1 MPATAF
7 PNGTA
12 FSSGT
17 AFADGIVVSLDSPLL
32 DVKIRIPALGPGVLR
47 RDRLTELIERAT
59 ARPVTTITGPAGSGK
74 TVACALWAATQARS
88 RRVAWLSLDSGDRDP
103 ARFWAHMSAAL
114 AAGGT
119 EAVSGLVPRSRESE
133 EDLPTDLMTTMRK
146 LSGSVVL
153 VIDDVHML
161 ADSEVLPGLALLV
174 HHAPATLRLILS
186 GRCVPGLHVARM
198 RVAGMLSE
206 IRAADLA
213 CTAEEAEDYFSTLGL
228 ATSEA
233 ERDLLLGCTEG
244 WMAGARLAAL
254 IAGRDGELSVSAIGT
269 DPIVADYLRDEILD
283 QQPDAIRQFLRQT
296 SVAEH
301 LTGDFADWLTGDT
314 GGARILD
321 QLSRENN
328 FVYRDAAGSYR
339 CHRLMRQVLL
349 SELNGELSEEVPRL
363 LGRAARWY
371 ARGGDVIE
379 AVRCWA
385 GTAEWN
391 YASMALTEAGLAG
404 VLPDR
409 AAELEAVLGL
419 FPTARRATDPA
430 VAAALGVARLC
441 RGDPASADAYLGL
454 ATAGLVDRTPYRLV
468 IELWLAVLR
477 VARQPEA
484 LPSCWALAEQ
494 AQFKASNQAEHQA
507 AGMLWLTLGTVMLRR
522 WEVVAAR
529 RALIFARNQLTA
541 AGATRL
547 RERALGWL
555 ALTEVLYG
563 DLRAATA
570 VIERLRNTIP
580 PDPAAGCFAT
590 IAAGHLAIDRDD
602 LLTAAQLLDEANP
615 ADITRLPGE
624 PDADSM
630 LMLARVRV
638 AIGEGDAAGARD
650 MLRLA
655 REKYGADD
663 PVQRAVDAEIALVT
677 GDPGL
682 AAVALDLSGT
692 PADGSADGRGT
703 LGRAHQLAAH
713 ARLLLA
719 LGEPAA
725 ALEAARH
732 CASDSEVT
740 LRDRISALVA
750 ASLASRRLGADDE
763 AAMFLEEAL
772 TLAEPHQSY
781 RPFLDMGGD
790 VHSAIAILVPPDSPA
805 AGFAARVREHLIC
818 RPLPKTAAA
827 GSRDRDA
834 PTLTASELAVLR
846 LLRSHMTNQ
855 EIADALYLSV
865 NTVKTHL
872 RSVYHKFG
880 VTSRRDAVDRGRR
893 LNMV

>member
-1 MPATAF
+1 VRQVLPV
-7 PNGTA
+7 TA
-12 FSSGT
+12 FSN
-17 AFADGIVVSLDSPLL
+17 GIAVSSDIAVDIDSPLL
-32 DVKIRIPALGPGVLR
+32 DAKIRIPALGPGVLR
-47 RDRLTELIERAT
+47 RDRLTDLIERAT

-74 TVACALWAATQARS
+74 TVACAIWAATQARS
-88 RRVAWLSLDSGDRDP
+88 RRVAWLSLDPGDRDP

-119 EAVSGLVPRSRESE
+119 AAVSGLVPRSRESE
-133 EDLPTDLMTTMRK
+133 EDLPGDLMITMRK

-153 VIDDVHML
+153 VLDDVHVL
-161 ADSEVLPGLALLV
+161 ADSDVLPGLALLV
-174 HHAPATLRLILS
+174 HHAPSALRLVLS

-206 IRAADLA
+206 VRPADLA
-213 CTAEEAEDYFSTLGL
+213 CTADEAEDYFSTLGL
-228 ATSEA
+228 PTTAA

-254 IAGRDGELSVSAIGT
+254 IAGRDGELSVGAIGT
-269 DPIVADYLRDEILD
+269 DPIVADYLGDEVLD
-283 QQPDAIRQFLRQT
+283 QQPAAIRQFLRRT

-301 LTGDFADWLTGDT
+301 LTGDFADWLTGDS
-314 GGARILD
+314 GGGRVLD
-321 QLSRENN
+321 QLSRENS
-328 FVYRDAAGSYR
+328 FVSRDARGRYR
-339 CHRLMRQVLL
+339 YHRFLRQVLL
-349 SELNGELSEEVPRL
+349 TELHGGLPEEVPTL

-385 GTAEWN
+385 ETGEWH
-391 YASMALTEAGLAG
+391 YASLALTEAGLAG

-409 AAELEAVLGL
+409 AGELEAVLGL
-419 FPTARRATDPA
+419 FPPPRRATDPA

-441 RGDPASADAYLGL
+441 RGDAASADAYLGL
-454 ATAGLVDRTPYRLV
+454 ATAGLLDRTPNRLV

-477 VARQPEA
+477 LARQPDA
-484 LPSCWALAEQ
+484 LSSCWAVADQ

-507 AGMLWLTLGTVMLRR
+507 AGLLWLTLGTVLLRR

-529 RALIFARNQLTA
+529 RALVFARNQLTA
-541 AGATRL
+541 AGATGM

-563 DLRAATA
+563 DLRAASA
-570 VIERLRNTIP
+570 VIERLRNRVP
-580 PDPAAGCFAT
+580 PDPAGTCFAT

-615 ADITRLPGE
+615 AAVIRLPGE

-655 REKYGADD
+655 REKYGADG
-663 PVQRAVDAEIALVT
+663 PVQRAVDAEIALLT

-692 PADGSADGRGT
+692 PPDVTADGRGA

-750 ASLASRRLGADDE
+750 ATLAGRRLGADEE
-763 AAMFLEEAL
+763 AAMWLEEAL

-805 AGFAARVREHLIC
+805 AGFAARVREHLVC
-818 RPLPKTAAA
+818 RPLPRASSG
-827 GSRDRDA
+827 GSRDGDTPA
-834 PTLTASELAVLR
+834 LTASELAVLR

-872 RSVYHKFG
+872 RSVYHKLG